1 MFTTHRLFRIAIIGC
16 AALFG
21 LQATWLIV
29 PEMSRPTA
37 AGDPSVPAESED
49 RRAAAERAA
58 RFAVIRGDLWAELA
72 LTYSGL
78 VWSDGRSISRRPT
91 RQSVEEARAIAAH
104 ALSHSPHDA
113 RVWLLLAA
121 LNNLTEDTDRHTAAA
136 LKMSYYTGPN
146 EIKLIPLRLLVA
158 VRPGVLAD
166 EELQDLFRYELGSI
180 ISRKPELKPAIVAA
194 YREATPAARRLIEE
208 EAVSHRDEQL
218 LAMIRSGAGAR

>member
-1 MFTTHRLFRIAIIGC
+1 MSATHRLFRIALIGC

-29 PEMSRPTA
+29 PELSRPTA
-37 AGDPSVPAESED
+37 AGDPFVPAESED

-104 ALSHSPHDA
+104 ALRHSPHDA

-146 EIKLIPLRLLVA
+146 EIKLTPLRLLVSENA
-158 VRPGVLAD
+158 GPHRN
-166 EELQDLFRYELGSI
+166 ELGSI

-218 LAMIRSGAGAR
+218 LAMIRSGAGTR